1 MIFALLRASR
11 KCHGES
17 RSCFPGAS
25 PSRALNIMKFRPAK
39 NIDLA
44 EGRSDDI
51 LFCERLIE
59 CGLFKSSMTLPTGFG
74 LRLRRASKGRI
85 LRHWIFQY
93 RQHGRTRRMIIG
105 SAETVTPAQAL
116 EKARK
121 LHAEVELGGDP
132 QAKKAERREKDSL
145 SLRSVVSDYL
155 AQKTGV
161 KEGTL
166 RMLRTYLEG
175 PLYLKPLH
183 GVPLDRISRKDIA
196 ARLLAVSRASG
207 APTAIAFGSAL
218 SSLFVWAMQ
227 MGLTEHNPVVNSFK
241 PPTPGS
247 RDRVLTDAELTTIW
261 RALGDDDYARV
272 VKLLV
277 LTGCRRS
284 EIAGMRWSEF
294 DFYKGTWTLPK
305 GRSKN
310 GLAHTLPLTPP
321 MLEIID
327 TIPRRDE
334 FDLLFGRKHGFTG
347 WSIGKRALDKKLG
360 LKPWTH
366 HDVRRSVA
374 TGLANIGVQPHIV
387 EQILNHQSGHKRGPA
402 GIYNRSVYTNEVRAA
417 LALWSDHVRTLV
429 EGGERKVVA
438 MQQVP

>member
-1 MIFALLRASR
+1 MKLRT
-11 KCHGES
+11 
-17 RSCFPGAS
+17 
-25 PSRALNIMKFRPAK
+25 AK

-59 CGLFKSSMTLPTGFG
+59 YDLFKSGMILPTGFG
-74 LRLRRASKGRI
+74 LRLRRASRGRI

-105 SAETVTPAQAL
+105 SADTVTPAQAQ

-132 QAKKAERREKDSL
+132 QARKVERREKDSL

-175 PLYLKPLH
+175 PLYLKSLH
-183 GVPLDRISRKDIA
+183 GVPLDRISRKDVA

-207 APTAIAFGSAL
+207 APTAIAFRSAL

-247 RDRVLTDAELTTIW
+247 RDRVLTDPELAAIW
-261 RALGDDDYARV
+261 NALEDDDYAKV
-272 VKLLV
+272 IKLLV
-277 LTGCRRS
+277 CTGCRRA
-284 EIAGMRWSEF
+284 EVGGIKWTEF
-294 DFYKGTWTLPK
+294 SDDMSTWGLPK
-305 GRSKN
+305 ERAKN
-310 GLAHTLPLTPP
+310 AKEHKLPVTPLIAPAATVYATLPLE
-321 MLEIID
+321 L
-327 TIPRRDE
+327 R
-334 FDLLFGRKHGFTG
+334 F
-347 WSIGKRALDKKLG
+347 
-360 LKPWTH
+360 
-366 HDVRRSVA
+366 
-374 TGLANIGVQPHIV
+374 
-387 EQILNHQSGHKRGPA
+387 
-402 GIYNRSVYTNEVRAA
+402 AA
-417 LALWSDHVRTLV
+417 LCLPFAIEQSS
-429 EGGERKVVA
+429 GS
-438 MQQVP
+438 

>member
-1 MIFALLRASR
+1 MKLRT
-11 KCHGES
+11 
-17 RSCFPGAS
+17 
-25 PSRALNIMKFRPAK
+25 AK

-59 CGLFKSSMTLPTGFG
+59 YDLFKSGMILPTGFG
-74 LRLRRASKGRI
+74 LRLRRASRGRI

-93 RQHGRTRRMIIG
+93 RQHGRNRRMIIG
-105 SAETVTPAQAL
+105 SADTVTPAQAQ

-132 QAKKAERREKDSL
+132 QARKVERRKKDSL

-175 PLYLKPLH
+175 PLYLNPLH
-183 GVPLDRISRKDIA
+183 GVPLDRINRKDIA

-207 APTAIAFGSAL
+207 APTAIAFRSAL

-247 RDRVLTDAELTTIW
+247 RDRVLTDPELAAIW
-261 RALGDDDYARV
+261 NALEDDDYAKV
-272 VKLLV
+272 IKLLV
-277 LTGCRRS
+277 CTGCRRA
-284 EIAGMRWSEF
+284 EVGGIKWTEF
-294 DFYKGTWTLPK
+294 SDDMSTWGLPK
-305 GRSKN
+305 ERAKN
-310 GLAHTLPLTPP
+310 AKEHKLPVTPL
-321 MLEIID
+321 MAEIIES
-327 TIPRRDE
+327 IPRRDG
-334 FDLLFGRKHGFTG
+334 FDLLFGRKRGFTG

-360 LKPWTH
+360 LKPWRH
-366 HDVRRSVA
+366 HDIRRSVA
-374 TGLANIGVQPHIV
+374 TGLANIGVQPHVV

-429 EGGERKVVA
+429 EDGERKVVA
-438 MQQVP
+438 MRQVP

>member
-1 MIFALLRASR
+1 MKLRT
-11 KCHGES
+11 
-17 RSCFPGAS
+17 
-25 PSRALNIMKFRPAK
+25 AK

-59 CGLFKSSMTLPTGFG
+59 YDLFKSGMILPTGFG
-74 LRLRRASKGRI
+74 LRLRRASRGRI

-93 RQHGRTRRMIIG
+93 RQHGRNRRMIIG
-105 SAETVTPAQAL
+105 SADTVTPAQAQ

-132 QAKKAERREKDSL
+132 QARKVERRKKDSL

-175 PLYLKPLH
+175 PLYLKSLH
-183 GVPLDRISRKDIA
+183 GVPLDRISRKDVA

-207 APTAIAFGSAL
+207 APTAIAFRSAL

-247 RDRVLTDAELTTIW
+247 RDRVLTDPELAAIW
-261 RALGDDDYARV
+261 NALEDDDYAKVIR
-272 VKLLV
+272 LLV
-277 LTGCRRS
+277 CTGCRRA
-284 EIAGMRWSEF
+284 EVGGIKWTEF
-294 DFYKGTWTLPK
+294 SDDMSTWGLPK
-305 GRSKN
+305 ERAKN
-310 GLAHTLPLTPP
+310 AKEHKLPVTPL
-321 MLEIID
+321 MAEIIES
-327 TIPRRDE
+327 IPRRDG
-334 FDLLFGRKHGFTG
+334 FDLLFGRKRGFTG

-366 HDVRRSVA
+366 HDIRRSVA
-374 TGLANIGVQPHIV
+374 TGLANIGVQPHVV

-429 EGGERKVVA
+429 EDGERKVVA
-438 MQQVP
+438 MRQVP

>member
-1 MIFALLRASR
+1 MKLRTA
-11 KCHGES
+11 E
-17 RSCFPGAS
+17 
-25 PSRALNIMKFRPAK
+25 

-59 CGLFKSSMTLPTGFG
+59 CGLFKSGMILPTGFG
-74 LRLRRASKGRI
+74 LRLRRASRGRI

-93 RQHGRTRRMIIG
+93 RQHGRTRRLIIG
-105 SAETVTPAQAL
+105 SADTVTRAQAL

-145 SLRSVVSDYL
+145 SLRSVVSDYI

-166 RMLRTYLEG
+166 RMLRTYLES

-207 APTAIAFGSAL
+207 APTAIALRSAL

-247 RDRVLTDAELTTIW
+247 RDRVLTDSELAAIW
-261 RALGDDDYARV
+261 NALEDDDYAKV
-272 VKLLV
+272 IKLLV
-277 LTGCRRS
+277 CTGCRRA
-284 EIAGMRWSEF
+284 EVGGMQWTEF
-294 DFYKGTWTLPK
+294 SDDMSTWGLPK
-305 GRSKN
+305 ERVKN
-310 GLAHTLPLTPP
+310 AKEHKLPVTPL
-321 MLEIID
+321 MAEIIES
-327 TIPRRDE
+327 IPRRDG

-347 WSIGKRALDKKLG
+347 WSIGKRALDEKLG
-360 LKPWTH
+360 LKAWTH
-366 HDVRRSVA
+366 HDIRRSVA
-374 TGLANIGVQPHIV
+374 TGMANIGIQPHIV
-387 EQILNHQSGHKRGPA
+387 EQVLNHQSGHRRGVA
-402 GIYNRSVYTNEVRAA
+402 GIYNRSPYESEVRDAM
-417 LALWSDHVRTLV
+417 LRWSDHVRSIT
-429 EGGERKVVA
+429 EGGERKVVP
-438 MQQVP
+438 MRQVP

>member
-1 MIFALLRASR
+1 M
-11 KCHGES
+11 
-17 RSCFPGAS
+17 
-25 PSRALNIMKFRPAK
+25 
-39 NIDLA
+39 
-44 EGRSDDI
+44 
-51 LFCERLIE
+51 
-59 CGLFKSSMTLPTGFG
+59 
-74 LRLRRASKGRI
+74 
-85 LRHWIFQY
+85 
-93 RQHGRTRRMIIG
+93 
-105 SAETVTPAQAL
+105 
-116 EKARK
+116 
-121 LHAEVELGGDP
+121 
-132 QAKKAERREKDSL
+132 ERREKDSL

-155 AQKTGV
+155 AQKIGV

-183 GVPLDRISRKDIA
+183 GVPLDRINRRDIA
-196 ARLLAVSRASG
+196 ARLLAVSKASG
-207 APTAIAFGSAL
+207 APTAIAFRSAL

-227 MGLTEHNPVVNSFK
+227 MGLTENNPVVNSFK
-241 PPTPGS
+241 PPRPES
-247 RDRVLTDAELTTIW
+247 RDRVLTDAELTAIW

-310 GLAHTLPLTPP
+310 GLAHTLPLTLL

-327 TIPRRDE
+327 SIPRRDE

-402 GIYNRSVYTNEVRAA
+402 GIYNRSVYTNEVRGA

-429 EGGERKVVA
+429 QGGERKVVP
-438 MQQVP
+438 MQRQVP

>member
-1 MIFALLRASR
+1 MKLRT
-11 KCHGES
+11 
-17 RSCFPGAS
+17 
-25 PSRALNIMKFRPAK
+25 AK

-59 CGLFKSSMTLPTGFG
+59 CGLFKSGMILPCFG
-74 LRLRRASKGRI
+74 LRLRRASRSRI

-105 SAETVTPAQAL
+105 SADTVTPAQAL

-183 GVPLDRISRKDIA
+183 GVPLDRISRKDVA
-196 ARLLAVSRASG
+196 GRLLAVSRASG
-207 APTAIAFGSAL
+207 APTAIAFRSAL

-241 PPTPGS
+241 PPTLGS
-247 RDRVLTDAELTTIW
+247 RDRVLTDPELTAIW
-261 RALGDDDYARV
+261 NALEDDDYAKV
-272 VKLLV
+272 IKLLV
-277 LTGCRRS
+277 CTGCRRA
-284 EIAGMRWSEF
+284 EVGGMKWTEF
-294 DFYKGTWTLPK
+294 SDDMSTWGLPK
-305 GRSKN
+305 ERAKN
-310 GLAHTLPLTPP
+310 AKEHKLPVTPL
-321 MLEIID
+321 MAEIIES
-327 TIPRRDE
+327 IPRRDG

-366 HDVRRSVA
+366 HDIRRSVA
-374 TGLANIGVQPHIV
+374 TGLANIGVQPHVV
-387 EQILNHQSGHKRGPA
+387 EQVLNHQSGHKRGPA

-417 LALWSDHVRTLV
+417 LALWSDHVRTRV
-429 EGGERKVVA
+429 EGGERKVVP
-438 MQQVP
+438 MQRQVP

>member
-1 MIFALLRASR
+1 MLPQR
-11 KCHGES
+11 
-17 RSCFPGAS
+17 FPTPRGY
-25 PSRALNIMKFRPAK
+25 IMKLTMAENIEPSGGK
-39 NIDLA
+39 NEDIVF
-44 EGRSDDI
+44 GR
-51 LFCERLIE
+51 RLIE
-59 CGLFKSSMTLPTGFG
+59 LGLFKDETKLPTGFG
-74 LRLRRASKGRI
+74 LRLRRGSGDHIIRN
-85 LRHWIFQY
+85 WVVQY
-93 RQHGRTRRMIIG
+93 RQHGRTRRMIVG
-105 SAETVTPAQAL
+105 SAQTVAATQAL
-116 EKARK
+116 AKARK
-121 LHAEVELGGDP
+121 LLAEVELGGDP
-132 QAKKAERREKDSL
+132 QTDKMERREKDSL

-196 ARLLAVSRASG
+196 ARLLAVSKASG
-207 APTAIAFGSAL
+207 APTAIAFRSAL

-227 MGLTEHNPVVNSFK
+227 MGLTENNPVVNSFK
-241 PPTPGS
+241 PPRPES

-374 TGLANIGVQPHIV
+374 TGLANVGVQPHIV

-429 EGGERKVVA
+429 QGGERKVVP
-438 MQQVP
+438 MQRQVL

>member
-1 MIFALLRASR
+1 MGN
-11 KCHGES
+11 HEV
-17 RSCFPGAS
+17 AS
-25 PSRALNIMKFRPAK
+25 PALPYQGGLNIMKLRTAK
-39 NIDLA
+39 NINLA

-51 LFCERLIE
+51 LFGERLIA
-59 CGLFKSSMTLPTGFG
+59 CGLFKWGMILPSGFG
-74 LRLRRASKGRI
+74 LRLRRASRGRI
-85 LRHWIFQY
+85 LRHWVFQY

-105 SAETVTPAQAL
+105 SADTVTLAQAL

-132 QAKKAERREKDSL
+132 QAKKVERREKDSL

-175 PLYLKPLH
+175 PLYLRPLH
-183 GVPLDRISRKDIA
+183 GVPLDQISRKDIA

-207 APTAIAFGSAL
+207 APTAIAFRSAL

-241 PPTPGS
+241 PPTPDS
-247 RDRVLTDAELTTIW
+247 RDRVLRDPELAAIW
-261 RALGDDDYARV
+261 NALEDDDYAKV
-272 VKLLV
+272 IKLLV
-277 LTGCRRS
+277 CTGCRRS
-284 EIAGMRWSEF
+284 EVGGMKWTEFSDDMSTWS
-294 DFYKGTWTLPK
+294 LPK
-305 GRSKN
+305 ERAKN
-310 GLAHTLPLTPP
+310 AKEHKLPVPP
-321 MLEIID
+321 LMSEIIKS
-327 TIPRRDE
+327 IPRRDG
-334 FDLLFGRKHGFTG
+334 FDLLFGWKHGFTG

-366 HDVRRSVA
+366 HDIRRSVA
-374 TGLANIGVQPHIV
+374 TGLANIGVQPHVV

-417 LALWSDHVRTLV
+417 LALWSDHLRTLV
-429 EGGERKVVA
+429 EGGERKIVP
-438 MQQVP
+438 MQRGA

>member
-1 MIFALLRASR
+1 MKLLPRR
-11 KCHGES
+11 
-17 RSCFPGAS
+17 FPTPGGY
-25 PSRALNIMKFRPAK
+25 IMKLRTAE

-51 LFCERLIE
+51 FFCERLIE
-59 CGLFKSSMTLPTGFG
+59 CGLFKSGTILPTGFG
-74 LRLRRASKGRI
+74 LRLRRASRVRI

-105 SAETVTPAQAL
+105 SADTVTTAQAL
-116 EKARK
+116 QKVRK
-121 LHAEVELGGDP
+121 LRAEVELGGDP
-132 QAKKAERREKDSL
+132 QEKKVERRERDCL
-145 SLRSVVSDYL
+145 SLRSVVADYL

-196 ARLLAVSRASG
+196 ARLLAVSKASG
-207 APTAIAFGSAL
+207 APTAIAFRSAL

-227 MGLTEHNPVVNSFK
+227 MGLTENNPVVNSFK
-241 PPTPGS
+241 PPRPES

-310 GLAHTLPLTPP
+310 GLAHTLPLTPL
-321 MLEIID
+321 MFEIID
-327 TIPRRDE
+327 SIPRRDE

-429 EGGERKVVA
+429 QGGERKVVP
-438 MQQVP
+438 MQRQVL